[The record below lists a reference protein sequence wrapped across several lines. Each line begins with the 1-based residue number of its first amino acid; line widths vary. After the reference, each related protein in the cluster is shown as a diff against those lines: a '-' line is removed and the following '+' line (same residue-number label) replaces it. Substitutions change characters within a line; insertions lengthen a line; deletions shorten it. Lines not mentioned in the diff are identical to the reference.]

1 MNLPIVTHCGAS
13 LDHVPSS
20 WQVSVPLPIR
30 IWVVTHSMVVVV
42 PGGETVQFPCVDPST
57 VKAGHST
64 GMKESEFIIIGDS
77 VLRAWVHVVVHYM
90 NQCKHPR
97 FNIMHALSSEYPKTD

>member
-20 WQVSVPLPIR
+20 WQVSVVLPRR
-30 IWVVTHSMVVVV
+30 IWVAAHSMMTVV

-57 VKAGHST
+57 VKAGQSV
-64 GMKESEFIIIGDS
+64 GSE
-77 VLRAWVHVVVHYM
+77 R
-90 NQCKHPR
+90 
-97 FNIMHALSSEYPKTD
+97 E